1 MREPVAGPDRFRN
14 KLRAFEV
21 RRFHDRFLLLD
32 ADIVLLRPI
41 QEVASRLKPDVME
54 LGYANIPHL
63 SIAQWRSLF
72 WQLGMEPPSERVAM
86 AEAGLGAPT
95 LNRGHGNEIAATL
108 PYFNSG
114 VVSAPWN
121 FDLGEQ
127 WERLIDEVPRIVLQ
141 VGGKENVP
149 HHALYDQPPLA
160 VAVEALRRQ
169 GKSKHILADSLH
181 ARWQHFCRGSVTFDD
196 AMVVHNTGIFKPS
209 ATPDLREG
217 VRGYI
222 KRSRSRMARRR
233 PTPAQLARLNDYAD
247 RLGNYLLLLSEK
259 WIKTGG

>member
-1 MREPVAGPDRFRN
+1 
-14 KLRAFEV
+14 
-21 RRFHDRFLLLD
+21 
-32 ADIVLLRPI
+32 
-41 QEVASRLKPDVME
+41 ME

-63 SIAQWRSLF
+63 SIAQWQSLY
-72 WQLGMEPPSERVAM
+72 WRLGMEPPSERVAM
-86 AEAGLGAPT
+86 AEAGLDTPT
-95 LNRGHGNEIAATL
+95 PNRGHGSEIVATL

-114 VVSAPWN
+114 VVSAPWS

-160 VAVEALRRQ
+160 VAVETLRRQ
-169 GKSKHILADSLH
+169 GKPTHILPDSLH

-209 ATPDLREG
+209 AMPDLREG
-217 VRGYI
+217 VRAYI
-222 KRSRSRMARRR
+222 KRSRSRMAGRK
-233 PTPAQLARLNDYAD
+233 PTPVQLAKLNDYAD
-247 RLGNYLLLLSEK
+247 RLGNYLLLLIEK
-259 WIKTGG
+259 WIKTRG